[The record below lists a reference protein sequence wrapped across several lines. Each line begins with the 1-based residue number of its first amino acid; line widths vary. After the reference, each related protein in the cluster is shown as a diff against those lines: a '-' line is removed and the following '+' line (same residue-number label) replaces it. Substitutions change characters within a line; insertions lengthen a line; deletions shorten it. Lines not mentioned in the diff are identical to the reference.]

1 MTHENGVWCIVL
13 ASREIAA
20 GTPLSV
26 SERPDPSG
34 SSSLATRD
42 PIEDTIRRAYTLAPK
57 TSVGAVI
64 SERGE
69 FRRPNPI
76 VELPTENVFVQPEHR
91 GTAYEVLLALLS
103 VRTRMSPDTPIVFL
117 PSDHVV
123 SDEDVITSS
132 LLGMVEWMAR
142 DPSRVYLLGAVPEGP
157 HNQLGYIIPW
167 YDAMHM
173 ASGVYEFVEEPDM
186 RQARKLINAGA
197 LWNTFIFAGT
207 WSSLLTLYR
216 PKFDATIR
224 AFGAALNTRSKPL
237 DMEAMREIYERLIPA
252 DFSRDLLVP
261 QTHRLSVL
269 RMPRCGW
276 WPLKSPRRH
285 RRLHGHVPARHPT
298 DGPQAAD
305 AADVE

>member
-1 MTHENGVWCIVL
+1 MTNENGVWCIVL

-20 GTPLSV
+20 SSPLSA
-26 SERPDPSG
+26 SERREPSS
-34 SSSLATRD
+34 SSSLTTRD
-42 PIEDTIRRAYTLAPK
+42 PLEDTIRRAHTLAPII
-57 TSVGAVI
+57 SVGAVI
-64 SERGE
+64 SERGDL
-69 FRRPNPI
+69 RRPDPI
-76 VELPTENVFVQPEHR
+76 VELPTENVFLQPDHR

-123 SDEDVITSS
+123 SDEEVITSS
-132 LLGMVEWMAR
+132 LLGMVDWMAR

-197 LWNTFIFAGT
+197 LWNTFIFGGT
-207 WSSLLTLYR
+207 WSSLLALYR

-224 AFGAALNTRSKPL
+224 AFGAVLDTRSKPV
-237 DMEAMREIYERLIPA
+237 DMDAMRAIYERLIPA

-285 RRLHGHVPARHPT
+285 RRLRRHVPAPRHPT
-298 DGPQAAD
+298 DGTD
-305 AADVE
+305 AADSDVE